1 MCGRVFLSFIYCICL
16 EGNSLRHSQPQFA
29 LKYATQSASKNIQ
42 YTHRYIHK
50 YLYTCAYKC
59 CKNIFQSFIV
69 KGNRTDIF

>member
-42 YTHRYIHK
+42 YTHR
-50 YLYTCAYKC
+50 
-59 CKNIFQSFIV
+59 
-69 KGNRTDIF
+69 